1 MKQFGTKRYHETV
14 HEIFNHHKDIWDALV
29 DFLGP
34 TTEESFRFLEA
45 YYTGEARE
53 LIYDL
58 IFNSTK
64 ENSASDS
71 GESDDEYNVLL
82 GAAENNINIP
92 EDVEK
97 NIKQAYHAVPF
108 NQKRWDTALKAA
120 TNQIAIM
127 LEGQPLFTA
136 FWKSPEFWDIHIQN
150 GGRPDDIRELAR
162 RDAFIQ
168 AYSQSGLTAQ
178 VRAEGEELIKLE
190 GNNMTLASLV
200 QRLEEEH
207 LLIRD
212 PLKDAVAASQSL
224 GVDNPIPIQRF
235 AQHYMD
241 PSVEWRDLLRLAQD
255 PIQTLGFLGTSDEFI
270 DWLVTEG
277 FLPKNRPSAQDES
290 QDGSNGDPSNGGEGN
305 GGGGNAGDGRGNDG
319 PGDPPGGGDNGG
331 DDRFS
336 GFSRTSLDDIIDRDL
351 PPDAEDGDD
360 DNDEEQSGGTRSSVG
375 SAERTLSMD
384 VDDFL
389 NNDPD
394 EIRRA
399 QAGGHAGAQTDQ
411 PVQDQNGEPPP
422 LPPRP
427 APDRTTPVGNT
438 PLLQLIRDARHLHGT
453 QVVNTE
459 MRNVRDALIDR
470 NLGAAQTAARAL
482 ASALLGGPRAE
493 PHLQNLFEREVRQ
506 VVVTILAEINGA
518 LSEDEKKPRKQAPG
532 NDGPDPGNTPRRGPD
547 GGNPGAGS
555 ANGAPRKGGANA
567 GGQQTSP
574 QGEDIYNRETMDRM
588 ERERIL
594 AAPKDNLATIAQT
607 EIREISKMLAT
618 KQIEEAKQRAVAL
631 SRRLLGN
638 GGAVPEMSAETIL
651 KLAHAKVATL
661 RGGSPVASP
670 AATIGGLGEVDDDDP
685 GITVDPATAAK
696 LVPVTDWKAFC
707 GVYQIEEKEI
717 KTIKALALKA
727 VWEPKDALTGCKSII
742 SRRKGQEKDQV
753 KIKNEKYLARA
764 LVHAVHMKA
773 AKKKLKKPMKATGT
787 VDL

>member
-1 MKQFGTKRYHETV
+1 
-14 HEIFNHHKDIWDALV
+14 
-29 DFLGP
+29 
-34 TTEESFRFLEA
+34 
-45 YYTGEARE
+45 
-53 LIYDL
+53 
-58 IFNSTK
+58 
-64 ENSASDS
+64 
-71 GESDDEYNVLL
+71 
-82 GAAENNINIP
+82 
-92 EDVEK
+92 
-97 NIKQAYHAVPF
+97 
-108 NQKRWDTALKAA
+108 
-120 TNQIAIM
+120 
-127 LEGQPLFTA
+127 
-136 FWKSPEFWDIHIQN
+136 
-150 GGRPDDIRELAR
+150 
-162 RDAFIQ
+162 
-168 AYSQSGLTAQ
+168 
-178 VRAEGEELIKLE
+178 
-190 GNNMTLASLV
+190 
-200 QRLEEEH
+200 
-207 LLIRD
+207 
-212 PLKDAVAASQSL
+212 
-224 GVDNPIPIQRF
+224 
-235 AQHYMD
+235 
-241 PSVEWRDLLRLAQD
+241 
-255 PIQTLGFLGTSDEFI
+255 
-270 DWLVTEG
+270 
-277 FLPKNRPSAQDES
+277 
-290 QDGSNGDPSNGGEGN
+290 
-305 GGGGNAGDGRGNDG
+305 
-319 PGDPPGGGDNGG
+319 
-331 DDRFS
+331 
-336 GFSRTSLDDIIDRDL
+336 
-351 PPDAEDGDD
+351 
-360 DNDEEQSGGTRSSVG
+360 
-375 SAERTLSMD
+375 MD

-389 NNDPD
+389 NNDTD

-399 QAGGHAGAQTDQ
+399 QAGGHAGGQADQ
-411 PVQDQNGEPPP
+411 AVQDQNGEPPP

-532 NDGPDPGNTPRRGPD
+532 NDGPDPANIPRRGPD
-547 GGNPGAGS
+547 GGNPGAGG
-555 ANGAPRKGGANA
+555 ANGVTRNVGNA
-567 GGQQTSP
+567 GQQQTAP
-574 QGEDIYNRETMDRM
+574 QADEVYNRETMDRM
-588 ERERIL
+588 ERERNFS
-594 AAPKDNLATIAQT
+594 APKEPLTTFVPN

-618 KQIEEAKQRAVAL
+618 KQIEQAKTRAVAL
-631 SRRLLGN
+631 SSRLLGN

-670 AATIGGLGEVDDDDP
+670 AATIGGVGEVDDDDP